1 MYEQR
6 ISFSSV
12 LFMACSEGRS
22 SMTQMTKKA
31 LATSLKQLMRKK
43 PLSQITIQDI
53 TQSCNLSRMT
63 FYYHFKDIY
72 DLVEWIF
79 VEEIVKPAS
88 DRSSYS
94 TWQQGLLNFLQALKK
109 NRFFLANVCR
119 YISKEYVEQFLYEVI
134 FNLILETI
142 QEQPDYT
149 SMREEDALFMANFY
163 KYALVGILL
172 NWIDT
177 GMKESPTQ
185 LVNSLNAILSKNF
198 LQEAN
203 CYQLEQSNLL
213 SVNS

>member
-1 MYEQR
+1 
-6 ISFSSV
+6 
-12 LFMACSEGRS
+12 
-22 SMTQMTKKA
+22 
-31 LATSLKQLMRKK
+31 
-43 PLSQITIQDI
+43 
-53 TQSCNLSRMT
+53 
-63 FYYHFKDIY
+63 
-72 DLVEWIF
+72 
-79 VEEIVKPAS
+79 
-88 DRSSYS
+88 
-94 TWQQGLLNFLQALKK
+94 
-109 NRFFLANVCR
+109 VCR

-149 SMREEDALFMANFY
+149 SMSEEDALFMANFY